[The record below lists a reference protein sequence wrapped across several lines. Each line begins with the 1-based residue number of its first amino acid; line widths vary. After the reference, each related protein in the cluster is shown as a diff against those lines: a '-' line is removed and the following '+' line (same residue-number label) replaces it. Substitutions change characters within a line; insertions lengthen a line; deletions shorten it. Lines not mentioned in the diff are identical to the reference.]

1 MGQFRYTDISWIFYM
16 SGSSAFW
23 DLAGL
28 PSVLPVY
35 GVTPDS
41 SVVVRI
47 SAEVVFAHFLVLVSV
62 RFLICPALALFPRR
76 RLCHLTFVPFS
87 SARLTIWWKNITQ
100 VVVVMVSK
108 TKSMSKILLIN
119 TFVALGDVTQLPSPP
134 LIHGVAP
141 DSRHLARISTKVVPA
156 DFFEPVPVRLL
167 FRPLL
172 ANPSRNCPCDASL
185 VIFASFAIR
194 IHILTFWWSIFF
206 KRQYLELQSPCK

>member
-28 PSVLPVY
+28 PSFLPVY

-62 RFLICPALALFPRR
+62 RFLISPALALFPRR
-76 RLCHLTFVPFS
+76 CLCHLTFVPFS

-100 VVVVMVSK
+100 VIVVMVSG
-108 TKSMSKILLIN
+108 KSMCISEGHGGAGTCWLAGQRLRTAYI
-119 TFVALGDVTQLPSPP
+119 ALPIICNLFSDFFPFHSVVFDRFLMFPSCYWE
-134 LIHGVAP
+134 GVAVFP
-141 DSRHLARISTKVVPA
+141 T
-156 DFFEPVPVRLL
+156 
-167 FRPLL
+167 PL
-172 ANPSRNCPCDASL
+172 
-185 VIFASFAIR
+185 
-194 IHILTFWWSIFF
+194 
-206 KRQYLELQSPCK
+206 